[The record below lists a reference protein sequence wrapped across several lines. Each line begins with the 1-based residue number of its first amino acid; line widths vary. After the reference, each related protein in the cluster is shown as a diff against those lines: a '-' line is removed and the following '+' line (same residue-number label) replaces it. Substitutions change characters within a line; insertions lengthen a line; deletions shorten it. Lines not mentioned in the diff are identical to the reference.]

1 MTTSSPTWDL
11 LLRGGTVFDGHG
23 GAPVREDVAIA
34 DGRVVARGVD
44 LPVDQAREV
53 VDATGRWVL
62 PGLLDIHTHVDL
74 EVEVDPGLTEVV
86 RHGTTTTVMSN
97 CSLGLAFG
105 NQRTDDQDP
114 IVDCFARV
122 ENIPKHVLE
131 AVAEKADWTDPRGY
145 LDHLDTLP
153 LGANVVPM
161 LPHSMLRTEVMGL
174 AGSISRDPTEAD
186 IAAMESILD
195 DAMSAGYVG
204 FSTDALPFHY
214 LANDPNRQKKI
225 PTQWTTHEEL
235 GRLVE
240 VLRRHDRVWQATPPK
255 DSPPETIRTFL
266 LARGRGKRRPVRLTA
281 VAALDVAS
289 NRGLLRLAK
298 VLSRVMN
305 SKAVGGDFR
314 MQALAAPFKVWGDGP
329 ITPQFEEIEP
339 LRRLNEPDLEDVA
352 ARRAILEDPAWQAWF
367 RQVWTEGKDGRGV
380 AGLKR
385 RLRLEDFTITRDL
398 DDMTVDG
405 TAAVAAWDGET
416 LGAVLRRA
424 DAWQRTGEGARD
436 DEERAAFEA
445 MPTLDGDEVTFLV
458 HVLHR
463 YDTDLR
469 WYMVSA
475 NQDPDGVRAALF
487 DPQFLPGFND
497 SGAHL
502 TNMAFYDANLR
513 GLHLAQRDGLDR
525 VATHVRRLTKDPADF
540 FRLEVGTLDVGA
552 RADVAVIDPD
562 ALAAW
567 DTESTTELVHRDA
580 FDHVQVVNRP
590 PDVVTHTVVGGR
602 LVWADGDPAPALGVE
617 RAGAVLTA
625 S

>member
-1 MTTSSPTWDL
+1 MTSRSHAWDL
-11 LLRGGTVFDGHG
+11 LLRGGIVFDGNG
-23 GAPVREDVAIA
+23 GPPVMDDVAIA
-34 DGRVVARGVD
+34 DGRVVARGRD
-44 LPVDQAREV
+44 LSTRDAAEV

-74 EVEVDPGLTEVV
+74 ELELDPGLSEVV

-105 NQRTDDQDP
+105 NQRTPEQDP

-122 ENIPKHVLE
+122 ENIPKHVLA
-131 AVAEKADWTDPRGY
+131 AVADKADWSDPRGY
-145 LDHLDTLP
+145 LAHLATLP

-161 LPHSMLRTEVMGL
+161 VPHSMLRTEVMTL
-174 AGSISRDPTEAD
+174 AGSISRDPTDAD
-186 IAAMESILD
+186 IRAMEELLD
-195 DAMSAGYVG
+195 DALAAGYVG

-214 LANDPNRQKKI
+214 LANDPHRRKRI
-225 PTQWTTHEEL
+225 PTQWTTREEL
-235 GRLVE
+235 SRLVE

-266 LARGRGKRRPVRLTA
+266 LARGRGRSRPVRLTA

-298 VLSRVMN
+298 ALSRLMN
-305 SKAVGGDFR
+305 SPAVGGHFR

-339 LRRLNEPDLEDVA
+339 LRRLNEPDLEDA
-352 ARRAILEDPAWQAWF
+352 DARRAILDDPEWQAWF
-367 RQVWTEGKDGRGV
+367 REVWTAGKDGRGV

-385 RLRLEDFTITRDL
+385 RLRMEDFTITRDL
-398 DDMTVDG
+398 DDMVVDG
-405 TAAVAAWDGET
+405 TGAVAAWDGDT
-416 LGAVLRRA
+416 LGDVLRRA
-424 DAWQRTGEGARD
+424 DGWQRTGRGARD
-436 DEERAAFEA
+436 ADEEAAFAA
-445 MPTLDGDEVTFLV
+445 MPSLDGDEVTFLV
-458 HVLHR
+458 HVLR
-463 YDTDLR
+463 SFDTDLR

-475 NQDPDGVRAALF
+475 NRDPEGVREALF

-525 VATHVRRLTKDPADF
+525 VASHVRRLTRDPAEF
-540 FRLEVGTLDVGA
+540 FGVDAGTLDVGA
-552 RADVAVIDPD
+552 RADVVVVDPG

-567 DTESTTELVHRDA
+567 DTESTTELVHREA

-590 PDVVTHTVVGGR
+590 PGVVTHTVVGGR
-602 LVWADGDPAPALGVE
+602 LVWADGTPTPALGVE

-625 S
+625 R

>member
-1 MTTSSPTWDL
+1 MASPPIWDL
-11 LLRGGTVFDGHG
+11 LLAGGTVFDGNG
-23 GAPVREDVAIA
+23 GPPVRQDVAISN
-34 DGRVVARGVD
+34 GRVVARGVD
-44 LPVDQAREV
+44 LPADQAVEV

-74 EVEVDPGLTEVV
+74 EVELDPGLREVV

-105 NQRTDDQDP
+105 NQRTAEQDP
-114 IVDCFARV
+114 LVDCFARV
-122 ENIPKHVLE
+122 ENIPKHVLA
-131 AVAEKADWTDPRGY
+131 AVADKADWQDPRGY
-145 LDHLDTLP
+145 LDHLATLP

-161 LPHSMLRTEVMGL
+161 VPHSMLRTEVMGL
-174 AGSISRDPTEAD
+174 AGSISRDPSEAD
-186 IAAMESILD
+186 IAAMEALLD
-195 DAMSAGYVG
+195 DALAAGYVG

-225 PTQWTTHEEL
+225 PTQWTTRREL
-235 GRLVE
+235 GRLVD

-255 DSPPETIRTFL
+255 DSPPETLRTFL
-266 LARGRGKRRPVRLTA
+266 LARGRGKDRPVRLTA

-298 VLSRVMN
+298 VLTRLMN
-305 SKAVGGDFR
+305 SAAVGGEFR

-339 LRRLNEPDLEDVA
+339 LRRLNEPDLEDVD
-352 ARRAILEDPAWQAWF
+352 ARRAILEDPDWQDWF
-367 RQVWTEGKDGRGV
+367 RQVWTAGKDGRGLG
-380 AGLKR
+380 GLKR
-385 RLRLEDFTITRDL
+385 RLKLEDFTITRDL
-398 DDMTVDG
+398 DDMVVDG
-405 TAAVAAWDGET
+405 TDAVAAWDGDT
-416 LGAVLRRA
+416 LGDVLRRA
-424 DAWQRTGEGARD
+424 DAWQRTGRGARD
-436 DEERAAFEA
+436 DAEQAAFEA
-445 MPTLDGDEVTFLV
+445 MPQLDGDEVTFVV
-458 HVLHR
+458 HLLHR

-475 NQDPDGVRAALF
+475 NQDPAGVRAALF

-525 VATHVRRLTKDPADF
+525 VATHVRRLTRDPAEF
-540 FRLEVGTLDVGA
+540 FRVDVGTLDVGA
-552 RADVAVIDPD
+552 RADVAVVDPQ

-567 DTESTTELVHRDA
+567 DTEATTELVHRDV

-590 PDVVTHTVVGGR
+590 PGVVTHTIVGGR
-602 LVWADGDPAPALGVE
+602 LVWADGAPTATLGIE
-617 RAGAVLTA
+617 RAGAVLTV
-625 S
+625 